1 MYNSKLE
8 SNGSEKYL
16 KVFYD
21 ARIDD
26 FNSAIKAALLKHKVV
41 RGSIPILCLPKK
53 VCVHGLENPA
63 SCSFCQGGVPTTI
76 SRGGPL
82 PAWLKGGY

>member
-53 VCVHGLENPA
+53 VCVHGMMSPEV
-63 SCSFCQGGVPTTI
+63 CYYCQGGNPTKTAA
-76 SRGGPL
+76 SGPG
-82 PAWLKGGY
+82 LKGI